1 MEKKK
6 KNKRDTSRSM
16 WERVPYDG
24 TRDKQEYKKKKR
36 KKKKAVSLD
45 QVELDTVEAV

>member
-24 TRDKQEYKKKKR
+24 TRDKQEYKKKTEKKR
-36 KKKKAVSLD
+36 QCPWIKWSL
-45 QVELDTVEAV
+45 TP

>member
-24 TRDKQEYKKKKR
+24 TRDKQEYKKKKNG
-36 KKKKAVSLD
+36 KKKRQCPWIKWSL
-45 QVELDTVEAV
+45 TP